1 MKRAVAA
8 GLAIAMCVSLTG
20 CENASK
26 NASEVSALAET
37 KFTITSGNFV
47 SGVDFA
53 PGEYD
58 ITAIGGT
65 GQLYVYTPN
74 DGESFKHMSE
84 NPEDPDNSYYTNL
97 IKQDNNVLLPS
108 GSLITVNDM
117 VVELDLTNSQ
127 DKSLNINFNKN
138 PASKEISFSKG
149 KYTAGKDFPVGTYD
163 LTYTEHYGNVW
174 MSNMIGTITG
184 GAYKNESE
192 SAHLAAKD
200 ANKANESDRSAA
212 VEFQNGFKNAT
223 FSEGDSLEVSSDNFK
238 MTPSKNY
245 VILSDTFKNSS
256 ASINTVGTTSNV
268 VSENLD
274 PAHDYKPLT
283 SGKFAES
290 INDLN
295 QQWNEKDTTKGASVS
310 AYINGNKAIELIFC
324 PSAATRQANDKTKTA
339 SEFISTVELF
349 FNNFQSFPELDESL
363 YVQLEGH
370 DRIAVM
376 ITHNQGMYT
385 GLTYEDTDMLL
396 NQAVKMEYDSKLSGY
411 DFEKHIHSETNGLL

>member
-1 MKRAVAA
+1 MKKLIAIS
-8 GLAIAMCVSLTG
+8 LATAMCISLMG
-20 CENASK
+20 CENVNK
-26 NASEVSALAET
+26 NASEASALAET

-65 GQLYVYTPN
+65 GQLYVYTPD

-84 NPEDPDNSYYTNL
+84 NPDNSDYTNL

-108 GSLITVNDM
+108 GSLITVNNM
-117 VVELDLTNSQ
+117 VIELNLIDSQ
-127 DKSLNINFNKN
+127 DKNRNINFDKN
-138 PASKEISFSKG
+138 PANKEISLPQG
-149 KYTAGKDFPVGTYD
+149 KYTAGKDFPAGTYD

-174 MSNMIGTITG
+174 MSGMISTITK
-184 GAYKNESE
+184 GAYKNENE
-192 SAHLAAKD
+192 SVHLAAKN

-245 VILSDTFKNSS
+245 VILSDVFKKGSTSVNPTS
-256 ASINTVGTTSNV
+256 ASSNV
-268 VSENLD
+268 VSENSD
-274 PAHDYKPLT
+274 SAHDYKPLT

-290 INDLN
+290 VSNLN
-295 QQWNEKDTTKGASVS
+295 QQWGEKDTTKGAAVS
-310 AYINGNKAIELIFC
+310 AYINGNKAIEIIFC
-324 PSAATRQANDKTKTA
+324 PSAATRKTNDKAKVA

-349 FNNFQSFPELDESL
+349 FNNFQSFPELDDSL

-376 ITHNQGMYT
+376 ITRDQEMYT

-396 NQAVKMEYDSKLSGY
+396 NQAVKKEYDSKLSEY